1 MKFRKLIAAGLASVT
16 LLSTTTTT
24 VDAADN
30 GSWKIVKRSAP
41 VYNKKGKKIYRGR
54 RKFRHLLKAKKGDF
68 YVILGTKKLKNKKFY
83 EVQKNYFLKASDAK
97 LTYEVNK
104 KVKEKWPSPN
114 WQSKHLVD
122 NSSDLP
128 EEIYQ
133 AFSMIDVET
142 DYVEALQEVANQMNM
157 LDKQTG
163 QIQGG
168 QQAFENK
175 LINILQNSN
184 ALDKEQMISYVK
196 KHNAEKYK

>member
-1 MKFRKLIAAGLASVT
+1 MKS
-16 LLSTTTTT
+16 
-24 VDAADN
+24 
-30 GSWKIVKRSAP
+30 
-41 VYNKKGKKIYRGR
+41 KK
-54 RKFRHLLKAKKGDF
+54 
-68 YVILGTKKLKNKKFY
+68 
-83 EVQKNYFLKASDAK
+83 YFLKAFDAK

-133 AFSMIDVET
+133 AFSLIDVET

-168 QQAFENK
+168 QQSFENK